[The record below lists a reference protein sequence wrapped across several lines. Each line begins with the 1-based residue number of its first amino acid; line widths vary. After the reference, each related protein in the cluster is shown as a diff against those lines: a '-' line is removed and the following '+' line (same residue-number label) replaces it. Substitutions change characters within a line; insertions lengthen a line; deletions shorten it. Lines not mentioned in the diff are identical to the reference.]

1 MGTPV
6 VSLPVVSW
14 PAHEMK
20 RLSGCVGRLLR
31 HVRRDDI
38 AITGGVAIQ
47 FGLAALGCSGWRSSI
62 ADLDLVASRL
72 DAVASSV
79 SEQFL
84 VSHYHVP
91 DPGFPKFMI
100 QVVDPISRIRV
111 DIFPDLVGSIENAGT
126 FAIGEQPVN
135 VLDLQS
141 ILDHKLLTISK
152 ASPARPVDPKHNHDA
167 RALGVILGREVPA
180 APAGSFVKDVYGGE
194 ADLACRRCEVSR
206 DPGFPLAPK
215 NQIFG
220 LLEWPQAAHQA
231 SGADR

>member
-1 MGTPV
+1 ML
-6 VSLPVVSW
+6 SLPVVGW

-20 RLSGCVGRLLR
+20 RLSGCDGRLLR

-152 ASPARPVDPKHNHDA
+152 ASPARPV
-167 RALGVILGREVPA
+167 LA
-180 APAGSFVKDVYGGE
+180 APAVSASAGGK
-194 ADLACRRCEVSR
+194 RRPITR
-206 DPGFPLAPK
+206 RR
-215 NQIFG
+215 FG
-220 LLEWPQAAHQA
+220 TCARA
-231 SGADR
+231 